1 MKDSRN
7 LSMGWRV
14 SGKGVVVE
22 CFEPLSMPNHLSIL
36 FLIFNVSHLFEVS
49 CLYSSPRLLD
59 ASLY

>member
-1 MKDSRN
+1 
-7 LSMGWRV
+7 MGWRV